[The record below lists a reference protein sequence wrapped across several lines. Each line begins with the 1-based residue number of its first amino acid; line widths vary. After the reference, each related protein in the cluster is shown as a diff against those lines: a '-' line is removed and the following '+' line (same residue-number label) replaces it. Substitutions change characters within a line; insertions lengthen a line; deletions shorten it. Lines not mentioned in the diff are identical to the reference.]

1 MGKKGHSKESKKKM
15 TKKEK
20 KQANHLKL
28 IQGKRG
34 QSSPGE
40 DWNKKQDD
48 YKKSA

>member
-1 MGKKGHSKESKKKM
+1 MGKKGNQKESKKKM

-28 IQGKRG
+28 IHGKKG
-34 QSSPGE
+34 SSAPAE
-40 DWNKKQDD
+40 EWNKKDD